1 MVPPRQTTFSP
12 HLENL
17 YQAWAESNRAP
28 QTNDYD
34 MRGYFMDIMLGKAA
48 NTDTGLA
55 DLAKHYPD
63 TYKLPNHPSFSNESI
78 YSTGKDDP
86 YWIENPAPY
95 NPPAW
100 KLQGTDI
107 VEQPMQYAQ
116 GGRVNFDTGGLNYPN
131 YNITTPPVNVTA
143 KMPTDEEKAAYF
155 ANHDAE
161 GNLIIPNEFA
171 PPNIPHDTVKA
182 APPRAYNL
190 PNEYSIPRLGAAGIE
205 ALTTLGSGAL
215 ALIGGAGYGI
225 GKNIAGGTWRTKE
238 GVRVAEEAV
247 GKFAQDYTYQ
257 PRTKAGQQALEGIGA
272 AFEASKIPPIGIP
285 ELSMLPGMRRLTP
298 TDVQVMHGRTKQY
311 VGDPVADYYNAGQ
324 GITRDYPTLGAAVQ
338 RKAKTIADVATKA
351 SENLSAPTTLNKQTG
366 AIFPAGAPKRMVSK
380 PVDLEGRA
388 HSDEDIWPR
397 FRGAH
402 GYGPAHLES
411 QYIEILPDQLGLA
424 QRDVQAAW
432 EEFKKNKA
440 YELYPD
446 APDRTSAVRAFQLAT
461 PTSEA
466 RRAIQNQWLDEFSMT
481 NQLGMPTLAEL
492 KVNQDKAVKALEQ
505 TYPNM
510 VAKYLGQENA
520 DPMVLMAAKDLPLT
534 ADKKV
539 LIDKYSS
546 LRKEQLDEIRAAR
559 TAAGLPPEGKMQEKL
574 NGIKADIEGVDQQLA
589 ELTATKWD
597 MERQWTD
604 RDTQPAPEGYAEL
617 TRHETK
623 LTNKKKILER
633 QAREMETA
641 PAIEAF
647 HDLAVVKSM
656 SPSEMKSSM
665 EYPMTQFH
673 PYLAVKKDPVTGA
686 QMEEW
691 AFKAPSKAEVDA
703 YLENMDEGEIHDLYD
718 EDKPQA
724 WIDNV
729 LRDPYNSAEL
739 RKDISDYI
747 QEMGDYIPALVTPE
761 SAMIV
766 QPRAGFLKSSGLE
779 DVMKDYAMDIYLG
792 KTNKSPEQYIMQKA
806 QELKKVRD
814 DKAAAE
820 AKREELT
827 KANYMSYIN
836 TVPAEKIFGNYAAIE
851 FTPAMSAEEL
861 GKGLS
866 IDTDVLNHCV
876 GTGGRA
882 NNKHFGIW
890 DPATGQKREGVRS
903 PISNEM
909 EDILNNGAHVTSI
922 RDRATGNPVVTVKMV
937 PDGRQFRLGFVSGVD
952 NNAMDYKAAPALRD
966 YLNSRSADISKGG
979 SHLSENGVYDL
990 KTDDGRYEAAR
1001 ANNVSRKEIEDFVR
1015 MNPDTPRFATKDD
1028 IKAMKPQPVAVATR
1042 PRPTSA
1048 ESLESLLEAR
1058 DEAQTEFDMG
1068 IDEGAPD
1075 HVMLELSQRVEDI
1088 DARINAHPD
1097 TIVRANQ
1104 PVTDAEITHYIQN
1117 MDDIEIAQHLADWAM
1132 DEGMAAPDNWA
1143 TDTFND
1149 MTPEEYQ
1156 NITSLRETVRA
1167 QLENNPEEL
1176 QNLRELMGDWE
1187 PEAPMTLPEPTI
1199 DVLVDEYAA
1208 LPASHTSQA
1217 RAEAIRGQIINNVRA
1232 VNSMDPTISDEGAME
1247 LIGATTGIRP
1257 SELLANAVILN
1268 SAHLG
1273 MARWSLARRVQ
1284 LQNFINQHVEN
1295 QANNVQALP
1304 PALAAM
1310 ADLVNELSSLTQLV
1324 RPNMDQYT
1332 RTDTLTDEIIANAR
1346 PHVIPFTGAETPDEI
1361 ANGIARLNPDIPPTL
1376 LSYLIGR
1383 RTTAEDVF
1391 GIRGLPDPLIHEVR
1405 AHLDTMHPANVPALP
1420 SAERITA
1427 ESIMLAPDLDA
1438 LQRMA
1443 DALHDNRP
1451 EYTNEQVRT
1460 LERLMTTRATELA
1473 AEPDMQ
1479 LTGLAPLPEA
1489 VQAHIAEMGT
1499 WTDEGLR
1506 RNIRNLEERHPQTVY
1521 RDLTDSQ
1528 AARVLSTLNDEVDN
1542 RAGNGMDAG
1551 FAQGGEVNIRP
1562 SGSYHASKAGNAD
1575 IKQYTKGLDID
1586 LFNKYGVGITKQGV
1600 TVSLPDEK
1608 FKQSDISEMR
1618 ARYRTDDNTEYGIS
1632 KRPLENRVTLSRS
1645 NPKDQSEWRA
1655 DFSPDYKGIS
1665 YNKRFAQGG
1674 FVSMGMSYNPA
1685 HVSQIANELLGAMNG

>member
-1 MVPPRQTTFSP
+1 MAGKNRTPMVPPRQTTFSP

-34 MRGYFMDIMLGKAA
+34 MRGYFMDIMRGKTA
-48 NTDTGLA
+48 NTDKGLA

-63 TYKLPNHPSFSNESI
+63 TYKLPNHPSFSNESK

-143 KMPTDEEKAAYF
+143 AMPTDEEKAAYF
-155 ANHDAE
+155 AGHDE
-161 GNLIIPNEFA
+161 NGNLIIPNEFA

-182 APPRAYNL
+182 TPPRAYNL
-190 PNEYSIPRLGAAGIE
+190 PNEYSIPRLASAPIE
-205 ALTTLGSGAL
+205 TVMALGSGIL
-215 ALIGGAGYGI
+215 ALPTSIASALDELKFKPSKADIDRAGKRFGETM
-225 GKNIAGGTWRTKE
+225 GR
-238 GVRVAEEAV
+238 
-247 GKFAQDYTYQ
+247 FTYA
-257 PRTKAGQQALEGIGA
+257 PRTVPGQRLTESVADVLEGL
-272 AFEASKIPPIGIP
+272 PPIIP
-285 ELSMLPGMRRLTP
+285 ELAGFQGMRRLTP
-298 TDVQVMHGRTKQY
+298 TDVQVMHGRGKLLAED
-311 VGDPVADYYNAGQ
+311 VSNVKADFQNAQ
-324 GITRDYPTLGAAVQ
+324 SGITRDRPTLGAALQ
-338 RKAKTIADVATKA
+338 RKAQSLGDLLEERKSKSSILPNVV
-351 SENLSAPTTLNKQTG
+351 ETG
-366 AIFPAGAPKRMVSK
+366 KSYAIFPEGAPKRMVSK

-461 PTSEA
+461 PTSES

-520 DPMVLMAAKDLPLT
+520 DPMLLMAAKDLPLT
-534 ADKKV
+534 TDKKA
-539 LIDKYSS
+539 LIDKYIS

-574 NGIKADIEGVDQQLA
+574 DGIKADIEGVDQQLA
-589 ELTATKWD
+589 ELTATKRG
-597 MERQWTD
+597 MERQWN

-623 LTNKKKILER
+623 LTNQKKVLER

-656 SPSEMKSSM
+656 SPSEMKSRM

-686 QMEEW
+686 PMTEEVPI
-691 AFKAPSKAEVDA
+691 KATIEDIDNQIAETDKEALNDIANRLGIKGKARAAMFADPINNSVLRLDTRD
-703 YLENMDEGEIHDLYD
+703 YLEGTGAFEDYGPALYGER
-718 EDKPQA
+718 P
-724 WIDNV
+724 V
-729 LRDPYNSAEL
+729 
-739 RKDISDYI
+739 
-747 QEMGDYIPALVTPE
+747 LVTPE
-761 SAMIV
+761 SARIV
-766 QPRAGFLKSSGLE
+766 QPRAGFLKASGLE

-827 KANYMSYIN
+827 KANYMSYVN
-836 TVPAEKIFGNYAAIE
+836 AAPAEKIFGNYAAIE
-851 FTPAMSAEEL
+851 FTPAMSPEEL

-922 RDRATGNPVVTVKMV
+922 RDRATGKPVVTVKMV

-979 SHLSENGVYDL
+979 SHLSKNGVYDL
-990 KTDDGRYEAAR
+990 KTDDGRYEAAT
-1001 ANNVSRKEIEDFVR
+1001 ANNVSRKDIEDFVR

-1028 IKAMKPQPVAVATR
+1028 VKAMKPQSVAVATR

-1097 TIVRANQ
+1097 NN

-1187 PEAPMTLPEPTI
+1187 PEAPMTVPEPAR
-1199 DVLVDEYAA
+1199 VA
-1208 LPASHTSQA
+1208 LPLDHEIGLNVLREEAPNITREQFDQA
-1217 RAEAIRGQIINNVRA
+1217 GFRMLHRAQENRVPAEIRNEIGNRIREIREAQY
-1232 VNSMDPTISDEGAME
+1232 S
-1247 LIGATTGIRP
+1247 
-1257 SELLANAVILN
+1257 
-1268 SAHLG
+1268 
-1273 MARWSLARRVQ
+1273 
-1284 LQNFINQHVEN
+1284 
-1295 QANNVQALP
+1295 QALP
-1304 PALAAM
+1304 PAEQAHVTQIREMIGNATEAQGLNAIRRYM
-1310 ADLVNELSSLTQLV
+1310 DDLGAELSIDTLGTLSEELATRQQNLTQQELNNAPAIPV
-1324 RPNMDQYT
+1324 PTEPEGYVTPRINAYLYRLEQDAPRLTEDQFVERANRIFARAQEQNITQDQYN
-1332 RTDTLTDEIIANAR
+1332 TLSNRMRRMHHNLRVAN
-1346 PHVIPFTGAETPDEI
+1346 
-1361 ANGIARLNPDIPPTL
+1361 
-1376 LSYLIGR
+1376 
-1383 RTTAEDVF
+1383 
-1391 GIRGLPDPLIHEVR
+1391 
-1405 AHLDTMHPANVPALP
+1405 NVPAPEFGGTNYAQMRTMIENATPETIIDVGRQL
-1420 SAERITA
+1420 SGNQNDYGIVEFGDLTDLWVNRNAQLRN
-1427 ESIMLAPDLDA
+1427 AP
-1438 LQRMA
+1438 
-1443 DALHDNRP
+1443 
-1451 EYTNEQVRT
+1451 
-1460 LERLMTTRATELA
+1460 

-1479 LTGLAPLPEA
+1479 LTGLTPPTAMQTRLAE
-1489 VQAHIAEMGT
+1489 HLAEMQL

-1506 RNIRNLEERHPQTVY
+1506 RNIRNLTQHHPQTIY
-1521 RDLTDSQ
+1521 ADLNEEMTAQ
-1528 AARVLSTLNDEVDN
+1528 ALRLMQTELESRGLHMAEGGIVST
-1542 RAGNGMDAG
+1542 
-1551 FAQGGEVNIRP
+1551 
-1562 SGSYHASKAGNAD
+1562 
-1575 IKQYTKGLDID
+1575 
-1586 LFNKYGVGITKQGV
+1586 
-1600 TVSLPDEK
+1600 
-1608 FKQSDISEMR
+1608 
-1618 ARYRTDDNTEYGIS
+1618 
-1632 KRPLENRVTLSRS
+1632 
-1645 NPKDQSEWRA
+1645 
-1655 DFSPDYKGIS
+1655 
-1665 YNKRFAQGG
+1665 
-1674 FVSMGMSYNPA
+1674 GMSYNPA
-1685 HVSQIANELLGAMNG
+1685 HVAQIANELLGAMNG